1 MGAIM
6 WDRGQGPKIF
16 IVEDDSMVLDLIAT
30 RLELGGYRVAFARNG
45 LQAVND
51 LADYRP
57 AGMLLDINMPIMDG
71 FEVLRSI
78 RLRSALAHL
87 PVLMLTARNAA
98 EDVRRAVQLGAK
110 DYLTKPFTD
119 NQLMTRVAR
128 LIRKRPEAM
137 A

>member
-1 MGAIM
+1 MGAVM

-16 IVEDDSMVLDLIAT
+16 VVEDDSLVLDLILT

-45 LQAVND
+45 LQAVSD
-51 LADYRP
+51 LVDYRP
-57 AGMLLDINMPIMDG
+57 SGVLLDINMPLMDG

-128 LIRKRPEAM
+128 LIRKRPD
-137 A
+137 